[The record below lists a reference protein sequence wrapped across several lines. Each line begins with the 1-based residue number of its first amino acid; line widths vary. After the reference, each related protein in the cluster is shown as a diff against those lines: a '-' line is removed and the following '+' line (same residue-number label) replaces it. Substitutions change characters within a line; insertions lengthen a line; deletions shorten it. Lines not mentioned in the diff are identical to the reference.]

1 MSADFYSAIKN
12 RRTFYGISKES
23 TVSDDRIHQIINQA
37 VTVAPT
43 AFNSQSERVILLL
56 GEQHN
61 KLWDITMEALRKVV
75 PKESFPQ
82 TEKKVNSFR
91 NGYGSILFFEEE
103 NIIQGLQKSY
113 PLYKDN
119 FPVWAQQ
126 SNGILQYII
135 WTSLQEEGLG
145 ASLQHYNPLIDSEVK
160 TQWNV
165 PDSWTLIAQMPF
177 GKPTAPPSDKE
188 IRPLEER
195 VKMYK

>member
-1 MSADFYSAIKN
+1 
-12 RRTFYGISKES
+12 
-23 TVSDDRIHQIINQA
+23 
-37 VTVAPT
+37 
-43 AFNSQSERVILLL
+43 VILLL

-75 PKESFPQ
+75 PKESFSQ

-177 GKPTAPPSDKE
+177 GKPTAPPNDKE
-188 IRPLEER
+188 IKPLEER
-195 VKMYK
+195 VKIYK